1 MSETTESPAAG
12 AAETKNNKGE
22 TPGALQEIDLN
33 ALAERVYR
41 LLKEQARLERERLGI
56 KS

>member
-22 TPGALQEIDLN
+22 TPEALQEIDLK

>member
-1 MSETTESPAAG
+1 MSEITESPAAG
-12 AAETKNNKGE
+12 ASETKKGKHE
-22 TPGALQEIDLN
+22 TPEALQETDLQ

-41 LLKEQARLERERLGI
+41 LLKEQARLERERLGT